1 MANGEAMSR
10 KIAAGAIALA
20 LMAAGGA
27 GAQERVGV
35 RGTWGE
41 PANAPSAFHNMEE
54 LFPSRR
60 IAPPATALPLKE
72 PTGPLAFTYTYKGKT
87 KTLEDF
93 AADTRT
99 SGLLILRGD
108 QILHERYYM
117 GASPDSRFISFSVGK
132 SFVSTLIGIALAE
145 GKIRSLDDRMID
157 YLPDLKGGAY
167 EKTTIKDVLEMSSGT
182 EFDEEYTS
190 AKSGIAGFLGRF
202 DANQGG
208 LYDYSR
214 QFKSAHAPGAKFNY
228 ASADTEVLGMLVRRA
243 VGEPLADYLS
253 RKVWAPMGAE
263 ADARWMLDAPGAA
276 GQEVA
281 AGGVLAR
288 LRDYGRFGL
297 LFARGGELDGRRIV
311 PADWSV
317 EAVRPHRPNLA
328 PGKLGGRSQLGY
340 GYQWWLAP
348 DRPGREGLFMAIG
361 IHGQYILVDRKRDLV
376 VVKTAAW
383 PTASN
388 PALAEET
395 FAFFDGVIDAVDRE
409 AAR

>member
-1 MANGEAMSR
+1 MRWILGFASALVMAAP
-10 KIAAGAIALA
+10 AGAADVGSRATWLSPQHN
-20 LMAAGGA
+20 AA
-27 GAQERVGV
+27 
-35 RGTWGE
+35 
-41 PANAPSAFHNMEE
+41 AFQGMEE

-60 IAPPATALPLKE
+60 VQASPQVLPLHVAAQSIAP
-72 PTGPLAFTYTYKGKT
+72 TYRFEGR
-87 KTLEDF
+87 TLGLDDF
-93 AADTRT
+93 IIRNHV
-99 SGLLILRGD
+99 SGLLVLKGQDIL
-108 QILHERYYM
+108 LERYAL
-117 GASPDSRFISFSVGK
+117 GADPDTRFVSFSMGK
-132 SFVSTLIGIALAE
+132 SVVSTLVGLALAE
-145 GKIRSLDDRMID
+145 GKIASLSDPVAK
-157 YLPDLKGGAY
+157 YLPEVKGGAY
-167 EKTTIKDVLEMSSGT
+167 ESASIEDVLNMSSGT
-182 EFDEEYTS
+182 SFQEAYAEAD
-190 AKSGIAGFLGRF
+190 SGIARF
-202 DANQGG
+202 IGVFSANQGG
-208 LYDYSR
+208 LYDFAR
-214 QFKSAHAPGAKFNY
+214 QIPSARPPGQLFNY

-297 LFARGGELDGRRIV
+297 LFARAGELDGRRIV
-311 PADWSV
+311 PADWSAD
-317 EAVRPHRPNLA
+317 AVRPHRPNLA

>member
-1 MANGEAMSR
+1 MRWILGLASALAMAAP
-10 KIAAGAIALA
+10 AGAADVGSRATWLSPEHN
-20 LMAAGGA
+20 AA
-27 GAQERVGV
+27 
-35 RGTWGE
+35 
-41 PANAPSAFHNMEE
+41 AFQGMEE

-60 IAPPATALPLKE
+60 VQAGPQALPLSVAPRSIA
-72 PTGPLAFTYTYKGKT
+72 PTYRFEGRALG
-87 KTLEDF
+87 LDDF
-93 AADTRT
+93 IARNHV
-99 SGLLILRGD
+99 SGLLVLKGQDIL
-108 QILHERYYM
+108 LERYAL
-117 GASPDSRFISFSVGK
+117 GADPDTRFVSFSMGK
-132 SFVSTLIGIALAE
+132 SVVSTLVGLALAD
-145 GKIRSLDDRMID
+145 GKIVSLKDPVAK
-157 YLPDLKGGAY
+157 YLPEVKGGAY
-167 EKTTIKDVLEMSSGT
+167 ETASIEDVLNMSSGT
-182 EFDEEYTS
+182 SFQEAYAE
-190 AKSGIAGFLGRF
+190 AGSGIVRF
-202 DANQGG
+202 IGVFSANQGG
-208 LYDYSR
+208 LYDFAR
-214 QFKSAHAPGAKFNY
+214 QIPSARPPGQIFNY

-376 VVKTAAW
+376 IVKTAAW
-383 PTASN
+383 PTASA

>member
-1 MANGEAMSR
+1 MSR
-10 KIAAGAIALA
+10 KIAAGAMALA

-41 PANAPSAFHNMEE
+41 PANAPGAFHNMEE

-60 IAPPATALPLKE
+60 IAPPAAALPLKE
-72 PTGPLAFTYTYKGKT
+72 PTAPLAFTYTYNGKT

-228 ASADTEVLGMLVRRA
+228 ASADTEILGALLAKATGVR
-243 VGEPLADYLS
+243 PADYMTEKLW
-253 RKVWAPMGAE
+253 KPMGAE
-263 ADARWMLDAPGAA
+263 AEARWILDQPGDA
-276 GQEVA
+276 GREVA
-281 AGGVLAR
+281 AGGLVIR
-288 LRDYGRFGL
+288 LRDYARFGYL
-297 LFARGGELDGRRIV
+297 AAHDGMVGGRQVLPKGWIALATQ
-311 PADWSV
+311 PQ
-317 EAVRPHRPNLA
+317 RPQVQY
-328 PGKLGGRSQLGY
+328 GKLGDGPLGY
-340 GYQWWLAP
+340 GYQWWLIPGA
-348 DRPGREGLFMAIG
+348 DRAFTGEGIY
-361 IHGQYILVDRKRDLV
+361 GQFLMVNPQLDLV
-376 VVKTAAW
+376 VVKTSAWTAAW
-383 PTASN
+383 DDPM
-388 PALAEET
+388 ALET
-395 FAFFDGVIDAVDRE
+395 FAMFE
-409 AAR
+409 ALGASLRAQPQAQPQAQ